1 MRAIAHTERRRR
13 PANRAGCSGNREQ
26 FRHSPPHLCVCV
38 CASMRR
44 RAGRPRINPSV
55 LPTELEAMRRSIP
68 SVRRRSNVI
77 CERQPMGAHTRAQTR
92 QKVAPQMQSSH
103 SVHDFVHG
111 VFDARLTDQSNLA
124 QLKRAKGHRDYLRER
139 IGKLCSTRLTVAHT
153 SDCRLLIGRKKT
165 GWVGGWGGAE
175 RTLLRSGEIMTVR
188 RAERQ
193 SANPRN
199 YTSTMRRLRSSREWL
214 PISQLKFGEVIGSS
228 APDRARQSPTQMG
241 TSSRL
246 CVCVCAAKNH
256 NFALFERALTRACG
270 SRYKSIRP

>member
-1 MRAIAHTERRRR
+1 MTREYACDCTHRTSSSPRKSRWMLGKPRAI
-13 PANRAGCSGNREQ
+13 
-26 FRHSPPHLCVCV
+26 SPFAAAFV

-153 SDCRLLIGRKKT
+153 SDCRLLIGRKKNL
-165 GWVGGWGGAE
+165 GGFVVGVGRNALSSVLE
-175 RTLLRSGEIMTVR
+175 RL
-188 RAERQ
+188 
-193 SANPRN
+193 
-199 YTSTMRRLRSSREWL
+199 
-214 PISQLKFGEVIGSS
+214 
-228 APDRARQSPTQMG
+228 
-241 TSSRL
+241 
-246 CVCVCAAKNH
+246 
-256 NFALFERALTRACG
+256 
-270 SRYKSIRP
+270 